1 MTRCFYGHKMKFEWD
16 EQKRLVNLE
25 RHGIDFVDVSKLF
38 DNWRHTIDDNR
49 FDYGEIRFFTLGL
62 LDGRIL
68 AVSHTE
74 TDDLIRI
81 ISVRKA
87 NKNEQAKYFREITN

>member
-1 MTRCFYGHKMKFEWD
+1 MKFEWD
-16 EQKRLVNLE
+16 ENKRLINLQ
-25 RHGIDFVDVSKLF
+25 RHQIDFADVKQVF
-38 DNWRHTIDDNR
+38 DNERRTIVDDR

-62 LDGRIL
+62 LHGRIV

-87 NKNEQAKYFREITN
+87 DKNEQAKYYSEIGNRLGET